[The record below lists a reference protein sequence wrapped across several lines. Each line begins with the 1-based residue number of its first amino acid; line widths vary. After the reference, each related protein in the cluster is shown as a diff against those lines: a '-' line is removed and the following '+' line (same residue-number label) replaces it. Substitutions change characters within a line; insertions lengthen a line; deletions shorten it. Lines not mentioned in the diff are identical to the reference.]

1 MINIVNFFISKIMSL
16 HYKDKKKLYL
26 QGLSSFG
33 KSLGRKSVSFFD
45 ITSGNNFLHRNNRK
59 IKIRSPGTPALPF
72 ILIQIL
78 KNRKTFS
85 FGIDSVLILLLS
97 FCKHHIHINI
107 YSL

>member
-1 MINIVNFFISKIMSL
+1 MSL
-16 HYKDKKKLYL
+16 HYKDKKLYL
-26 QGLSSFG
+26 QGLLSFG
-33 KSLGRKSVSFFD
+33 KSLGRKSASFLV

-85 FGIDSVLILLLS
+85 FGIDSVLILHLS